1 MRSAELFFV
10 GPWDLDRRL
19 PCVPDD
25 PDRGRIVFVESVA
38 KGSALPYHRQ
48 KLVLVLSAMHHFAD
62 ELQAEGFDV
71 TIVNAATYV
80 DGLRAQ
86 VEITGASRIH
96 AMMPREWGVARSL
109 VTAAADGYLGA
120 ELRLHD
126 DGGDDA
132 HFLLPRSAFA
142 EWARGRKTLRMHH
155 FYGWMRKRTGW
166 LMEDGEPVGGKLSYD
181 EKNRKPAKGLS
192 PPDLL
197 AHEPDELTTRI
208 MERVS
213 GWQGRWG
220 SVDGFAWPVTRSA
233 ALEELDDF
241 FARRAADFGPYQD
254 AMLEGERFLW
264 HARISAALNLGLLRP
279 REIAERIQSA
289 YDAGDMPLSSA
300 EGLLRQIIGWR
311 EYVRGIYWLQM
322 PELRDANL
330 LEASRPLP
338 KFYWEPSRTDM
349 RCVQQAAGQ
358 VLATGY
364 AHHIQRLMVLGNF
377 ALLAGVDP
385 VAISHWFW
393 AGFVDAYEWVE
404 LPNVHGMAV
413 FATDVMTTKPYAASG
428 NYIRKMSDH
437 CGACRFDVE
446 ARTGPDACPFNPLYW
461 HFMARHRE
469 RLSSNPRIGM
479 LYRTWDRFDDDEQR
493 AILETAETFLDGVEP
508 ADHGWTFDDDAG

>member
-38 KGSALPYHRQ
+38 KGRALPYHRQ

-279 REIAERIQSA
+279 
-289 YDAGDMPLSSA
+289 
-300 EGLLRQIIGWR
+300 
-311 EYVRGIYWLQM
+311 
-322 PELRDANL
+322 
-330 LEASRPLP
+330 
-338 KFYWEPSRTDM
+338 
-349 RCVQQAAGQ
+349 
-358 VLATGY
+358 
-364 AHHIQRLMVLGNF
+364 
-377 ALLAGVDP
+377 
-385 VAISHWFW
+385 
-393 AGFVDAYEWVE
+393 
-404 LPNVHGMAV
+404 
-413 FATDVMTTKPYAASG
+413 
-428 NYIRKMSDH
+428 
-437 CGACRFDVE
+437 
-446 ARTGPDACPFNPLYW
+446 
-461 HFMARHRE
+461 
-469 RLSSNPRIGM
+469 
-479 LYRTWDRFDDDEQR
+479 
-493 AILETAETFLDGVEP
+493 
-508 ADHGWTFDDDAG
+508 